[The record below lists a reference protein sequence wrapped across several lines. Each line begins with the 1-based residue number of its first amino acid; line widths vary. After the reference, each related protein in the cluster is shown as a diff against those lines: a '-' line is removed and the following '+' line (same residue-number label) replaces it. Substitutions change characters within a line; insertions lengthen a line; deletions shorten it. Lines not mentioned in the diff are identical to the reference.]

1 MFYWVTEHPGLL
13 WWLLGV
19 SVATFAGVPLLVV
32 AYGPI
37 TSFRV
42 NIEFNPILT
51 WTALI
56 EKNLLGV
63 LHRLALLDHPRRIL
77 GKLIELAARF
87 FKTRRGAAIGRI
99 HRRSRAPHFVGLPN
113 MITRVFQQQG
123 IGGNLRI
130 PDRAL

>member
-1 MFYWVTEHPGLL
+1 MFNWVTEHPGLL

-63 LHRLALLDHPRRIL
+63 LLLLAGLADARSSPSGCDYHPHRHHA
-77 GKLIELAARF
+77 G
-87 FKTRRGAAIGRI
+87 
-99 HRRSRAPHFVGLPN
+99 
-113 MITRVFQQQG
+113 
-123 IGGNLRI
+123 
-130 PDRAL
+130 